1 MSGAVAELT
10 ARRLDVL
17 LAREQVTGR
26 LPSVV
31 GGVVRDG
38 SLVWTG
44 SVNALEG
51 FETGPDVQYRV
62 RSIPKTLGPILAAQ
76 PPNEMAPDLQ
86 DLLHGPLPGIR
97 YRDRP
102 PGRLLRASSGP

>member
-44 SVNALEG
+44 SVSALQG
-51 FETGPDVQYRV
+51 FETGPDVQYRIG
-62 RSIPKTLGPILAAQ
+62 SITKTLGAVLVLQ
-76 PPNEMAPDLQ
+76 LRGEGAPD
-86 DLLHGPLPGIR
+86 PN
-97 YRDRP
+97 DRLRGDP
-102 PGRLLRASSGP
+102 PGNPDGGPAPGRPLGPGG